1 VVADSFDRLGDMHSV
16 SSRALAAHALLIGDG
31 DRVADLFNAQ
41 QTGVH
46 QVYRMRDEAVQPA
59 AGELDPP
66 DAELIAP
73 GLSRLYQSGQVVS
86 IGQGNGFY
94 SSWIGEFRTEEDAA
108 AFVATLPESSSGALL
123 PDPFFTSWADEEAI
137 SQGVAGVYRVSGV
150 AVNGPFSGTL
160 EIQQR
165 GTHVVG
171 IGWRT
176 LGNALPSVDVTS
188 RLMDIQLA
196 CLDDPEPCPSL
207 LLDELLPPESATPI
221 PSTTISGNMVISAEF
236 DWSLPVDPNT
246 WVINEQFAEPG
257 YDFAELQ
264 SGNSLVTLESVID
277 QHGDP
282 QQCVL
287 DEVHALQEFEEHAVI
302 ELGSDDP
309 DDVPAGLEP
318 GHGWGIYTVE
328 PLAEERADQEYTI
341 RIDCYTIVDGGASLV
356 VTQRAP
362 RYEWEAEREKGEE
375 LRDSLKLPGISAYRG
390 ILAWQQTNNWRCNVI
405 NRIWIGYAA

>member
-1 VVADSFDRLGDMHSV
+1 M
-16 SSRALAAHALLIGDG
+16 I
-31 DRVADLFNAQ
+31 
-41 QTGVH
+41 
-46 QVYRMRDEAVQPA
+46 
-59 AGELDPP
+59 
-66 DAELIAP
+66 
-73 GLSRLYQSGQVVS
+73 
-86 IGQGNGFY
+86 
-94 SSWIGEFRTEEDAA
+94 
-108 AFVATLPESSSGALL
+108 
-123 PDPFFTSWADEEAI
+123 
-137 SQGVAGVYRVSGV
+137 
-150 AVNGPFSGTL
+150 
-160 EIQQR
+160 
-165 GTHVVG
+165 
-171 IGWRT
+171 
-176 LGNALPSVDVTS
+176 
-188 RLMDIQLA
+188 
-196 CLDDPEPCPSL
+196 
-207 LLDELLPPESATPI
+207 
-221 PSTTISGNMVISAEF
+221 ISAEF

-287 DEVHALQEFEEHAVI
+287 DEMHALREFEEHAVI

-309 DDVPAGLEP
+309 DEVPAGLEP

-341 RIDCYTIVDGGASLV
+341 RIDCYTIIDGGASLV

-362 RYEWEAEREKGEE
+362 RYEWEAEQEKGEE